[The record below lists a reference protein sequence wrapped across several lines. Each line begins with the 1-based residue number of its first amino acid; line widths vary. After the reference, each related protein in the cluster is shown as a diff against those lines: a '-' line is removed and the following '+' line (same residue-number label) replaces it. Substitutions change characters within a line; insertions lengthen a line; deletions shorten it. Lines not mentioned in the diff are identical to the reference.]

1 MIRGASQEKGPMS
14 DAVGVIGLAETS
26 HSTRFAAYVKFV
38 GQSGP
43 KAVPKCDD

>member
-1 MIRGASQEKGPMS
+1 MICEASHEKGPIF

-38 GQSGP
+38 GQSGL